1 MDSRTVN
8 AKPDDLSA
16 WESYLYAINPNIIKL
31 GLDRIKSVAHH
42 MGVAEFPESRVITVA
57 GTNGK
62 GSTATMIAGA
72 LTACG
77 IKTGLYTSPHIL
89 NFNERIAIDGSCAS
103 PFSLCEAFSA
113 VYDACAETGIELTFF
128 EYTTLAAFYLFKK
141 NNCQVLVLEVG
152 LGGRLDAVNILDC
165 DIAVIPSIG
174 LDHCALLGNTEEA
187 IAGEKAGIIKSG
199 TTQVILGYMSE
210 GARRVIT
217 ETAERVTGR
226 KDCMQLLGENLE
238 VEYTD
243 NTHFNLIKPF
253 RVDGVTVPTLPLIN
267 APLSLTAVL
276 FIAESLKNIT
286 GLHISTEAI
295 LKGIEKARLHGR
307 VETVSEN
314 PCVILDVAHNP
325 PAMRY
330 LASVLRNRGE
340 KIRYAVIGMLKDKD
354 IVSSLREISG
364 LFSRIYVCSLPGER
378 GSTASHV
385 KDSLIEAGYSA
396 CQISDFDTVKE
407 AYAKALTELPSG
419 GELIVCG
426 SFVTAEE
433 LLKSEPEL
441 RRSIGMQG

>member
-217 ETAERVTGR
+217 ETAERVTGE
-226 KDCMQLLGENLE
+226 G
-238 VEYTD
+238 VE
-243 NTHFNLIKPF
+243 
-253 RVDGVTVPTLPLIN
+253 
-267 APLSLTAVL
+267 
-276 FIAESLKNIT
+276 
-286 GLHISTEAI
+286 
-295 LKGIEKARLHGR
+295 
-307 VETVSEN
+307 
-314 PCVILDVAHNP
+314 
-325 PAMRY
+325 
-330 LASVLRNRGE
+330 SVVWFDAGN
-340 KIRYAVIGMLKDKD
+340 AVI
-354 IVSSLREISG
+354 
-364 LFSRIYVCSLPGER
+364 CPHH
-378 GSTASHV
+378 A
-385 KDSLIEAGYSA
+385 
-396 CQISDFDTVKE
+396 
-407 AYAKALTELPSG
+407 AKY
-419 GELIVCG
+419 
-426 SFVTAEE
+426 
-433 LLKSEPEL
+433 
-441 RRSIGMQG
+441 RH